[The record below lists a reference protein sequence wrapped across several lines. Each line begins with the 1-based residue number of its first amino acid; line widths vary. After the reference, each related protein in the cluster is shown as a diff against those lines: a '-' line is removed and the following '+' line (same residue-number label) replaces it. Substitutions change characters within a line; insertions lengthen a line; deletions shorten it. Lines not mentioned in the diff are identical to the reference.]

1 MKLGF
6 IGLGKMGNRMVS
18 KLLEEGHDVV
28 VWNRTAEKVDDLIS
42 ENDAYKSQITA
53 ADSIKNLVEKLD
65 KPKIVW
71 SMVPAGEATEEV
83 LAEMS
88 KYVEG
93 GDIVVDGGNSKYSDT
108 QKWYETFKN
117 KSIRFLGIGVSGG
130 VIARTA
136 GYPMMAGGDKSAYE
150 EVKPILDSLA
160 KPGGGHQYF
169 GEGGA
174 GHFVKM
180 VHNAIEY
187 GYMQA
192 IGEGFGVME
201 KSPYDLDL
209 LAVSKLYQK
218 GTLISGFMME
228 RTIEALTNDPQMEKV
243 AGVIGSAS
251 GEAVWTVDFAK
262 ENDLPIEIIERSLE
276 IRRESETDER
286 IQKSY
291 FARMVG
297 SLRIAFGGHPVKKKL
312 G

>member
-1 MKLGF
+1 MKIGF

-18 KLLEEGHDVV
+18 KLLEEGHEVV
-28 VWNRTAEKVDDLIS
+28 VWNRTVEKVDNLIS
-42 ENDAYKSQITA
+42 ENDSHKSQIIA

-71 SMVPAGEATEEV
+71 SMVPAGEATGEV
-83 LAEMS
+83 LAEVS
-88 KYVEG
+88 KYVES

-108 QKWYETFKN
+108 QKWYEVFKN

-136 GYPMMAGGDKSAYE
+136 GYPMMAGGDKSAFE
-150 EVKPILDSLA
+150 EIRPILDSMA
-160 KPGGGHQYF
+160 KPGGGYEYF

-209 LAVSKLYQK
+209 LSVAKLYQK
-218 GTLISGFMME
+218 GPLISGFMME
-228 RTIEALTNDPQMEKV
+228 RTIEALVNDPKMEKV

-262 ENDLPIEIIERSLE
+262 QNNLPIEIIERSLE

-297 SLRIAFGGHPVKKKL
+297 SLRIAFGGHPVKKKE
-312 G
+312 